1 MENIENN
8 IETSEDAPIEIK
20 KKKSQKDKNKNVEI
34 KEFKDLENKFLLIR
48 VGTPESPASSEMIK
62 DIETKIVKLF
72 EDNNINCVAFVTHHA
87 VDIQIIEKN
96 L

>member
-1 MENIENN
+1 MENKEDI
-8 IETSEDAPIEIK
+8 IETVEDTPIEIK
-20 KKKSQKDKNKNVEI
+20 KKKAPKDKNVEI
-34 KEFKDLENKFLLIR
+34 KEFKDIENKFLLVR
-48 VGTPESPASSEMIK
+48 VGTPEYPASSEQIK
-62 DIETKIVKLF
+62 EIETKLVKLF

>member
-8 IETSEDAPIEIK
+8 IESIEDAPIETK
-20 KKKSQKDKNKNVEI
+20 KKKSLKIKNVEI
-34 KEFKDLENKFLLIR
+34 REFKDLENKFLLVR
-48 VGTPESPASSEMIK
+48 VGTTEFPASSEQIK
-62 DIETKIVKLF
+62 EIETKIVKLF

-87 VDIQIIEKN
+87 IDIQIIEKN